1 MEHERRGRHDFLRVF
16 VVDIVVAVLA
26 LKVSKRRARDT
37 KGWLFADARS
47 VVLALQRGSAASK
60 KEGKMTV
67 DAFYV
72 HL

>member
-1 MEHERRGRHDFLRVF
+1 MGHERRRRHDFLRVF

-26 LKVSKRRARDT
+26 LKVSKRRARDA

-47 VVLALQRGSAASK
+47 VVLALQQGSTASK
-60 KEGKMTV
+60 KEGKTTV
-67 DAFYV
+67 DAFYL